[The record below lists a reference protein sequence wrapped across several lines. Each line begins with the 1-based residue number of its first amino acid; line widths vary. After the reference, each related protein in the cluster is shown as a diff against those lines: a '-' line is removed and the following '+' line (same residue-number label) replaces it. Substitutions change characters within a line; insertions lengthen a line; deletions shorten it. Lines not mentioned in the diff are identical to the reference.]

1 LPPASATD
9 PAIVS
14 LDHIINQ
21 QASMI
26 AYNDDFKFMMVAALC
41 AVPLVRLLQ
50 KTSSKQDS
58 KAAVLDEREI

>member
-1 LPPASATD
+1 
-9 PAIVS
+9 
-14 LDHIINQ
+14 
-21 QASMI
+21 MI